1 MGEASRRELM
11 TRAATVGLLM
21 RHTVNSIA
29 AIAQLNSALRNVV
42 YVLDDCDAGDL
53 TERTRL
59 VLDARN
65 DALQRIKLMRELAV
79 VESGS
84 TEPTTPASTSE
95 TEPPPA
101 SVVTARVARS
111 ILRRRW
117 LYVSATSAYAART
130 GSIAIPAG
138 KKNAASRPTPF
149 LLPQHSELA
158 GHELLPSPARPCAQL
173 RAERAKDGAVPE
185 RRHRL
190 RADVISLGNGDDSA
204 SLAPPPLEFFLAT
217 PLLSLFCP
225 SAGACTS
232 IISLLGPKT
241 AANARIS
248 IRV

>member
-1 MGEASRRELM
+1 MVLAPLPQAEEL
-11 TRAATVGLLM
+11 LL
-21 RHTVNSIA
+21 RFPHA
-29 AIAQLNSALRNVV
+29 WWL
-42 YVLDDCDAGDL
+42 
-53 TERTRL
+53 
-59 VLDARN
+59 
-65 DALQRIKLMRELAV
+65 
-79 VESGS
+79 
-84 TEPTTPASTSE
+84 
-95 TEPPPA
+95 PPPQKLLLP
-101 SVVTARVARS
+101 S
-111 ILRRRW
+111 RW
-117 LYVSATSAYAART
+117 LP
-130 GSIAIPAG
+130 G
-138 KKNAASRPTPF
+138 
-149 LLPQHSELA
+149 EA